1 MHIRSIT
8 QPPRLITRAADTA
21 GEGAGEGDTPPAGP
35 SIEGYAAVF
44 WNDQP
49 TTQYMLY
56 DDLAERIMPGCFDR
70 AIREDDVRALFNHDP
85 NQLLGRTAA
94 GTLRLSVDRTG
105 LAYSIDPPDTDVGQN
120 VTRLL
125 ARGDLSGSSFSFIPT
140 ETVYREQDDL
150 LIREIH
156 QVRLFDAG
164 PVTYPAY
171 EATTSGLR
179 GMPSGVQANDP
190 GTLGFRVQELEPM
203 PPELLAFRAKRA
215 TRRAYARYLARAR
228 SVECE

>member
-1 MHIRSIT
+1 MPPIKLLERDKRSI
-8 QPPRLITRAADTA
+8 DGD
-21 GEGAGEGDTPPAGP
+21 GEGTGEGDSPLPM
-35 SIEGYAAVF
+35 IEGYAAVF

-70 AIREDDVRALFNHDP
+70 AIREDDCRGLFNHDP
-85 NQLLGRTAA
+85 NQLLARTVS

-105 LAYSIDPPDTDVGQN
+105 LKYSIDPPDTDVGQ
-120 VTRLL
+120 VVVAALR
-125 ARGDLSGSSFSFIPT
+125 RGDLSGSSFSFIPT
-140 ETVYREQDDL
+140 EVLWREEEKL

-156 QVRLFDAG
+156 QVQLFDVG

-179 GMPSGVQANDP
+179 CLLRSADQV
-190 GTLGFRVQELEPM
+190 ELPA
-203 PPELLAFRAKRA
+203 ELVRFRASREA
-215 TRRAYARYLARAR
+215 RQVERSPVAGRLARYRARAR
-228 SVECE
+228 VVEAD